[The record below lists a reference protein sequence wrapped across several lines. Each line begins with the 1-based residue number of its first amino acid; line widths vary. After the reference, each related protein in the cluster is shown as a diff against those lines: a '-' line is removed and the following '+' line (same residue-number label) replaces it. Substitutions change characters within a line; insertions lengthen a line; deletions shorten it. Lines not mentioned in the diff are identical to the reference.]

1 MHLNY
6 LCSWYLVGTHQMLPF
21 VTVTAVAV
29 FITVLGV
36 DYGKMEGGIEIEGR
50 RDNLNKKVAQEH
62 PRTGLLTTT
71 DSFIVW
77 LWDLFSPPWTHFPQL

>member
-1 MHLNY
+1 MF
-6 LCSWYLVGTHQMLPF
+6 LVPSRHSSN
-21 VTVTAVAV
+21 VTFITVMAVAV

-36 DYGKMEGGIEIEGR
+36 GKVDYGKMGGGTEIEGR
-50 RDNLNKKVAQEH
+50 RDNSNKKVAQEH